1 MHPHNRSIPDTSVI
15 PVLYYPSVREAV
27 AWLCE
32 VLGFKKRLSIG
43 DHRCQLLFGNGSL
56 VVAAGG
62 PPSGESDASDSPRTH
77 SVMIRVNQIDDLALR
92 AQSAGAQILSTP
104 ADHPYGERQCSFID
118 PWGHAWTLSQTTHD
132 SDPAEW
138 GSELLV

>member
-15 PVLYYPSVREAV
+15 PVLYYPSVAEAV
-27 AWLCE
+27 PWLCE

-56 VVAAGG
+56 VVAEGG
-62 PPSGESDASDSPRTH
+62 TPSGESDGSDPPGTH
-77 SVMIRVNQIDDLALR
+77 SVMIRVNQIDDLARR
-92 AQSAGAQILSTP
+92 AQDAGAQILSAP

-132 SDPAEW
+132 SDPAAW
-138 GSELLV
+138 GGELLV